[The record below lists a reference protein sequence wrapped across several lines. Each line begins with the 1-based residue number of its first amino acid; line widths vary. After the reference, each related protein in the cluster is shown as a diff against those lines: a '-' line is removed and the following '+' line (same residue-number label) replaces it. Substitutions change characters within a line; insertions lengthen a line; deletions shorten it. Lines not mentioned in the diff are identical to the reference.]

1 MTSLEPIKKGRPK
14 DELWEALINIL
25 EYDHKDIT
33 RNVRGQLNG
42 ALKQLREVQATPQ
55 DIWERAQIY
64 RFMYPSLVLT
74 PTALVNRW
82 ADLTMSNLEKLMP
95 EKVKNQKLLE
105 FHESMNDGKIFDEM
119 VQEGKIDQ
127 QGNPIKEIK

>member
-14 DELWEALINIL
+14 DELWEALITIL

-42 ALKQLREVQATPQ
+42 ALKQLREVEATPQ

-64 RFMYPSLVLT
+64 RFMYPTLVLT
-74 PTALVNRW
+74 PMALVNRW

-95 EKVKNQKLLE
+95 EKVKNQRLLE
-105 FHESMNDGKIFDEM
+105 FHDSMNDGKIFDEM